1 MLFLYSVIVA
11 THLASHSH
19 ISLDVTTFSILVNEG
34 FFASIKFNA
43 PIISHIVSLK
53 LSVLLPM
60 SFFHLILLDNI
71 VDYRPVVLLTLTLRE
86 KCPNTELF
94 LVSIFPYLDTFH
106 AV

>member
-1 MLFLYSVIVA
+1 MAQLLKRGVHFSRHITFIKLLKNVIFVQCYICHTSGA
-11 THLASHSH
+11 AFA

-71 VDYRPVVLLTLTLRE
+71 VD
-86 KCPNTELF
+86 
-94 LVSIFPYLDTFH
+94 
-106 AV
+106 